1 MHNMSVGGW
10 FNGWTNPNG
19 SFSSSEEPM
28 DEGQGEFPITLD
40 LSNFNPE
47 FQRAVQEE
55 QQRRM
60 QEFQRRQEE
69 VEREERERQRRV
81 REEAQRQ
88 LERDI
93 KRTKMNDPRMIE
105 RRELVKESRTAERFV
120 ETQTNQFYF
129 MMYELSKKGVSFEF
143 ANGTYMGIRR
153 VNSMEYETIDEKI
166 IELINGILDEKE
178 SRNMRNTRQYMV
190 FVNNSFWEILLLMN
204 VKITGRV
211 KSKMGLR
218 DRRIMEKYE
227 DQTTGENHDEEEI
240 RIIGKMV
247 REKVGNQVGKGKL
260 KNALL
265 LEIVEEVDTEIGVP
279 NEDVV
284 LVKVVHNEPNEG
296 VVPRY
301 QMSETESEE

>member
-1 MHNMSVGGW
+1 MHIMSVGGW

-69 VEREERERQRRV
+69 VEREERERQKRV

-105 RRELVKESRTAERFV
+105 RRELVKESRTAERFL

-260 KNALL
+260 KNSLL

>member
-1 MHNMSVGGW
+1 MHIMSVGGW

-55 QQRRM
+55 QQKRM

-105 RRELVKESRTAERFV
+105 RRELVKESRTSERFL

-227 DQTTGENHDEEEI
+227 DQTTEENHDEEEI

-260 KNALL
+260 KNSLI
-265 LEIVEEVDTEIGVP
+265 LEIVKEVDVEIGEM
-279 NEDVV
+279 NKDVI

>member
-1 MHNMSVGGW
+1 MSVGGW

-19 SFSSSEEPM
+19 SFSSSSEEPM

-105 RRELVKESRTAERFV
+105 RRELVKESRTAERFL

-129 MMYELSKKGVSFEF
+129 MMYELSKKGVTFEF

-153 VNSMEYETIDEKI
+153 VNSMEYETIDKKI
-166 IELINGILDEKE
+166 IELINGILNEKE

-227 DQTTGENHDEEEI
+227 DQTTSENHDEEEI

-260 KNALL
+260 KNSLIQ
-265 LEIVEEVDTEIGVP
+265 EIVKEVDVEIGET
-279 NEDVV
+279 NKDVI